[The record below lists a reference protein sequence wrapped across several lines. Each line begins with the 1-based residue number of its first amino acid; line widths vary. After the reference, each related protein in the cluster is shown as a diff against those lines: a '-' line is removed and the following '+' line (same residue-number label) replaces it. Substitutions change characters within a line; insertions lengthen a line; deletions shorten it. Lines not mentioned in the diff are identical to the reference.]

1 MHKNGKKFFITTPI
15 YYVNDVPHIGHAYT
29 TIAADV
35 VSRYKKLEGYEV
47 FFLTGTDEHGQKVHQ
62 AAKDLGVDAQQ
73 HVDKLN
79 CRFKELWVRF
89 NICND
94 DFIRTTEER
103 HKTIVLDILKELF
116 DKGEI
121 YKASYEGWYCTPDE
135 RFWTE
140 KDLVKGNC
148 PECGRKVE
156 KITESNYF
164 FKMGQ
169 YQDWLID
176 HIKSN
181 ENFIQP
187 ASRKNEVLGFLSK
200 PLEDLCI
207 SRPKERMPWGIPL
220 PFDDNYVT
228 YVWFDAL
235 INYIS
240 TFGTL
245 DKIRACGFW
254 PADHHLVG
262 KDILTTHAVYWSTM
276 LKSMGLPLPKN
287 IFAHG
292 WWTVNGQKM
301 SKSLFNVVEP
311 NALIDQF
318 GVDTIRYFLL
328 REVPFG
334 LDGDFS
340 HKALIGR
347 RNSDLANNLGN
358 LLNRT
363 TNMIQK
369 YFAGTIP
376 APATGGEEDTALA
389 GKAAQTVSNVRTL
402 YGDLAYNKILAEIW
416 ELVDATN
423 QYIVKTAPW
432 NLAKTDEGKERL
444 KSVMYNSAESLRTIA
459 ILIYPFMPESAESMN
474 RQLGIDVSIE
484 EQGMESVAQRGGL
497 KPGNA
502 IQPGSQL
509 FPRIEDKEAEKILAD
524 IQTSGD
530 SEKPQAAPAK
540 KDEISTEQITIED
553 FMKIDLRTGK
563 ILEAEK
569 VKKSKKLIKLK
580 VDIGSETRQVL
591 AGIAEAYEPD
601 QLIGRTIVLVANLKP
616 AKLMGIESQG
626 MILAG
631 SADGKIILAGFDT
644 ELPEGARVR

>member
-1 MHKNGKKFFITTPI
+1 MQKNGKKFFITTPI

-35 VSRYKKLEGYEV
+35 VTRYKKLEGYEV

-79 CRFKELWVRF
+79 VRFKELWVRF
-89 NICND
+89 NICNN
-94 DFIRTTEER
+94 DFIRTTEDR
-103 HKTIVLDILKELF
+103 HKVIVLDILKELF

-176 HIKSN
+176 HIKNN
-181 ENFIQP
+181 ESFIQP

-207 SRPKERMPWGIPL
+207 SRPKSRMSWGIPL
-220 PFDDNYVT
+220 PFDDDYVT

-276 LKSMGLPLPKN
+276 LKAMNLPLPKN

-311 NALIDQF
+311 NSLIDQF

-376 APATGGEEDTALA
+376 APATGGEEDTSLSD
-389 GKAAQTVSNVRTL
+389 KATQTVSNVRTL
-402 YGDLAYNKILAEIW
+402 YNDLAYNKILTEIW

-444 KSVMYNSAESLRTIA
+444 KTVMYNSAESLRTIA

-484 EQGMESVAQRGGL
+484 EQGMESIAKWGGL
-497 KPGNA
+497 KPGGQ
-502 IQPGSQL
+502 IQSGTQL
-509 FPRIEDKEAEKILAD
+509 FPRIEDKEAEKIHAN
-524 IQTSGD
+524 IQSGD
-530 SEKPQAAPAK
+530 AGKPKAAEPK
-540 KDEISTEQITIED
+540 KEDETEQITIDD
-553 FMKIDLRTGK
+553 FMKVDLRTGK

-580 VDIGSETRQVL
+580 VDIGTETRQVL

-616 AKLMGIESQG
+616 VKLMGIESQG
-626 MILAG
+626 MVIAG

-644 ELPEGARVR
+644 ELPEGVRVR

>member
-1 MHKNGKKFFITTPI
+1 MQKNGKKFFITTPI

-47 FFLTGTDEHGQKVHQ
+47 FFLTGTDEHGQKVDQ
-62 AAKDLGVDAQQ
+62 AAKNLGVDAQQ

-79 CRFKELWVRF
+79 VRFKELWVRF
-89 NICND
+89 NICNN
-94 DFIRTTEER
+94 DFIRTTEDR
-103 HKTIVLDILKELF
+103 HKAIVLDILKKLF

-169 YQDWLID
+169 YQDWLIE
-176 HIKSN
+176 HIKNN
-181 ENFIQP
+181 ESFIQP

-207 SRPKERMPWGIPL
+207 SRPTSRMSWGIPL
-220 PFDDNYVT
+220 PFDDDYVT

-245 DKIRACGFW
+245 DKIRASGFW

-276 LKSMGLPLPKN
+276 LKAMDLPLPKN

-311 NALIDQF
+311 NSLIDQF

-369 YFAGTIP
+369 YFSGTIP
-376 APATGGEEDTALA
+376 EPATGGEEDTALCS
-389 GKAAQTVSNVRTL
+389 KAEQTVSNVRTL
-402 YGDLAYNKILAEIW
+402 YGDLAYNKILAKIW

-444 KSVMYNSAESLRTIA
+444 KTVMYNSAESLRTIA
-459 ILIYPFMPESAESMN
+459 ILIYPFMPESADSMN
-474 RQLGIDVSIE
+474 RQLGVDVAIE
-484 EQGMESVAQRGGL
+484 EQGMESIAKWGGL

-502 IQPGSQL
+502 VQSGAQL
-509 FPRIEDKEAEKILAD
+509 FPRIEDKEAEKILAS
-524 IQTSGD
+524 IQSSAG
-530 SEKPQAAPAK
+530 SEKPQIAESK
-540 KDEISTEQITIED
+540 KEDMDQITIDD
-553 FMKIDLRTGK
+553 FMKVDLRTGK

-580 VDIGSETRQVL
+580 VDIGTETRQVL

-601 QLIGRTIVLVANLKP
+601 QLIGKTIVLVANLKP
-616 AKLMGIESQG
+616 VKLMGIKSEG
-626 MILAG
+626 MVIAG

-644 ELPEGARVR
+644 ELPEGVRVR